1 MEVLKMKMKR
11 YIVRKLGDHRGSPR
25 VYLEIDA
32 MSAAGFAPGKTYTRS
47 VDMDKRRLTLTT
59 QPNGDYVVCKKEKQ
73 GKQLPVIDINSA
85 HALRMFEGMDAVRIV
100 VLQDEIHILPI
111 ASELAR
117 IKRLERLKANLD
129 KGMVTTAGISFGGG
143 VLDHAAHSGFQD
155 AGINAEL
162 VMANEIDEQLLEHA
176 IEHNDIWQSQT
187 LGVAAPMQELAM
199 DDAAMARLPQADAIC
214 LGIPCSGAS
223 RAGKSKNKLE
233 FMEQHA
239 SVGGLISSAIM
250 LINRIQP
257 SILVV
262 ENVTDYSSSAS
273 AEILRFH
280 LKAAGY
286 NVQETVLDA
295 SDFGSLEARKRWFL
309 VGSTVGIPMNIDD
322 LAPKLRPVKMLRDVL
337 EDVPPDS
344 PEWREVSYLK
354 EKMVRDTEKGNSFAM
369 QYVTPESTSVP
380 TLRKNCFKGGSTDP
394 RLLHPSNPDLSRLL
408 NATEHA
414 RIKEVPAHLIDGLSN
429 SGGHA
434 LLGQGIAYSP
444 VRALFR
450 RIGDC
455 LQAWKDGAVSQV
467 PSPARSNLLLATG

>member
-1 MEVLKMKMKR
+1 MKMKR
-11 YIVRKLGDHRGSPR
+11 YIVRKLGSNKGSPR

-32 MSAAGFAPGKTYTRS
+32 MSAAGFSPGKTYSRS
-47 VDMDKRRLTLTT
+47 MDIDKRRLVLTT
-59 QPNGDYVVCKKEKQ
+59 QPNGEYVVCKKEKQ
-73 GKQLPVIDINSA
+73 GKELPVIDINSA
-85 HALRMFEGMDAVRIV
+85 HALRMFEGMEAVRIV
-100 VLQDEIHILPI
+100 VLENEIHILPI

-117 IKRLERLKANLD
+117 IKRLDRLKTNLD
-129 KGMVTTAGISFGGG
+129 NGMVTTAGISFGGG
-143 VLDHAAHSGFQD
+143 VLDHAAHQGLEDS
-155 AGINAEL
+155 GINASL
-162 VMANEIDEQLLEHA
+162 VMANEIDEQLLDHA
-176 IEHNDIWQSQT
+176 TVANDIWQPDT

-199 DDAAMARLPQADAIC
+199 DDAAMARLPYSDLVN

-223 RAGKSKNKLE
+223 QAGKSKRKLAI
-233 FMEQHA
+233 MEDHP

-257 SILVV
+257 AILTV
-262 ENVTDYSSSAS
+262 ENVENYASTAS

-280 LKAAGY
+280 LRAAGY

-309 VGSTVGIPMNIDD
+309 VGSTVGIPMNIED
-322 LAPKLRPVKMLRDVL
+322 LAPKLRPVKVLRDVL
-337 EDVPPDS
+337 EDVPLDS

-354 EKMVRDTEKGNSFAM
+354 EKMVRDAEKGNSFAM
-369 QYVTPESTSVP
+369 QMVTPDSTSIP
-380 TLRKNCFKGGSTDP
+380 ALRRGYFKGGSTDP
-394 RLLHPSNPDLSRLL
+394 RLLHPTDPERSRLL
-408 NATEHA
+408 TAREHA
-414 RIKEVPAHLIDGLSN
+414 LIKEVPAHLIDGLSN